1 MTVREDLEYRQSMGA
16 EFLDEHSPGWRS
28 LIVRPVRIQDAE
40 DCVGGQISGDYWDFL
55 NWITE
60 KIDDPEGHWL
70 SAEEWAKEH
79 GFDANTFIEAGILSE
94 LWTIEVES
102 GAGNE

>member
-28 LIVRPVRIQDAE
+28 LIVRPVRIENVE

-55 NWITE
+55 NWVAGLTD
-60 KIDDPEGHWL
+60 KYLGALDD
-70 SAEEWAKEH
+70 WADEH
-79 GFDANTFIEAGILSE
+79 GLNAYTFVEADILNE
-94 LWTIEVES
+94 LWTIEAES
-102 GAGNE
+102 GES